1 MNCFER
7 VVKDFKREQRKRKHE
22 SIRNIATF
30 TVIGI
35 VIGGAITM
43 LLAEEL
49 CEKIKNMVIENDIKV
64 KRSEVKKMVENVDN
78 ESVGDLGVEMKKAL
92 EDLED

>member
-7 VVKDFKREQRKRKHE
+7 VVKDFKREQRKRENE

-78 ESVGDLGVEMKKAL
+78 ESVGDLSVEMKKAL

>member
-49 CEKIKNMVIENDIKV
+49 CEKIKNMVVENDIKV